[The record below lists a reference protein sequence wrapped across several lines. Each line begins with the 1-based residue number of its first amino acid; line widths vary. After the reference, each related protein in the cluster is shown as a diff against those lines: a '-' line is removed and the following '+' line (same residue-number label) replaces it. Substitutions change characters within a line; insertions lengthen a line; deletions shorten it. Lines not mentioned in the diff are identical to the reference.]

1 MDRSWGGP
9 MQHRSHRPVLRS
21 AIGEPPFAR
30 RAPTPLN
37 GGGYDAVQ
45 IGEGSEPWVRPRPLP
60 IEHIAP
66 CAARF
71 PLAAHSALKPGYPF
85 SKSFPRQRRN
95 AGHVFFGNP
104 IPEEGKPWAS
114 WLVTVENRRFRSLT
128 PVSVRAIF
136 DRLSQTPVPWELQRP
151 KCL

>member
-60 IEHIAP
+60 IEHRLPHAP
-66 CAARF
+66 HNF
-71 PLAAHSALKPGYPF
+71 PLWRILLYILASR
-85 SKSFPRQRRN
+85 SRN
-95 AGHVFFGNP
+95 NSHVTGD
-104 IPEEGKPWAS
+104 
-114 WLVTVENRRFRSLT
+114 T
-128 PVSVRAIF
+128 PVASFSV
-136 DRLSQTPVPWELQRP
+136 
-151 KCL
+151 